1 MYKIANNMSPDLLN
15 EIFTPKIGPYNLRRN
30 HSFTSRQVHTVYHG
44 TESLSFLGPKI
55 WDLVPLEIKQC
66 ESLEVFKHKIKKWIP
81 LQCPCRL
88 CRTYLQ
94 NVGFI

>member
-55 WDLVPLEIKQC
+55 WDLVPIDIKQS
-66 ESLEVFKHKIKKWIP
+66 ETLDIFKYKIKKWIP
-81 LQCPCRL
+81 FQCPCRL

-94 NVGFI
+94 HVGFL